1 MREPLRTHE
10 VWWDDG
16 ATIVATI
23 LALTIVSA
31 GQELYFVSIE
41 EDHEQEDIPTDD
53 DDDDDSR
60 ASCQT
65 ESEASVDVDERN
77 AQDQI
82 LHVRCICNCRKY
94 STTGNVAAATLS
106 PSGVLPGFFVF
117 HPPNCL
123 PS

>member
-10 VWWDDG
+10 VWWEDG
-16 ATIVATI
+16 ATSQCWT
-23 LALTIVSA
+23 
-31 GQELYFVSIE
+31 QELYFVSIE

-82 LHVRCICNCRKY
+82 LQLFVI
-94 STTGNVAAATLS
+94 VANI
-106 PSGVLPGFFVF
+106 
-117 HPPNCL
+117 PPQAML
-123 PS
+123 QLQR